1 MLNKD
6 IIKTKS
12 QNSISLRAEKLS
24 LFDKFK
30 PNYTLF
36 MIVNIFLILW
46 SLIYGIAYS
55 NKLIH
60 SLLCV
65 GVILLSFFLYSICNN
80 SEKVR
85 KDTNI
90 KIIIIWSLNLIVNI
104 VFSFF

>member
-12 QNSISLRAEKLS
+12 QNSISLKAEKLS
-24 LFDKFK
+24 LFEKFK

-36 MIVNIFLILW
+36 LIINICLILY

-65 GVILLSFFLYSICNN
+65 GVILLSFFLYSICNKSDN
-80 SEKVR
+80 K
-85 KDTNI
+85 K
-90 KIIIIWSLNLIVNI
+90 LISGYSI
-104 VFSFF
+104 